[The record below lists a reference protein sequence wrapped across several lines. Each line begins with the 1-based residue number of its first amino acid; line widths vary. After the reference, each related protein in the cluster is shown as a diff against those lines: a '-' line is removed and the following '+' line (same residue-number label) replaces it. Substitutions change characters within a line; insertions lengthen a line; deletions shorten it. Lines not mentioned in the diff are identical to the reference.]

1 MNASLR
7 LELWNNLTFLC
18 LILSCLGNRK
28 AAINLCN
35 KGLRKFLLFL
45 YIIIFFQFYFIFKL
59 YIIVLASG
67 INENVIPQFLPWC
80 KECHRELGICEVKKY
95 LNSKG
100 TVTQPGLQKPRLFSL
115 EHLKSKILKQM
126 FRAVR

>member
-7 LELWNNLTFLC
+7 FELWNNLTFLC
-18 LILSCLGNRK
+18 LILSWLGNRK

-35 KGLRKFLLFL
+35 KGLRKLLL
-45 YIIIFFQFYFIFKL
+45 EAKY
-59 YIIVLASG
+59 SG
-67 INENVIPQFLPWC
+67 MNENAIPQFLPWC
-80 KECHRELGICEVKKY
+80 KERHRELGICEVKKY
-95 LNSKG
+95 RHSKG